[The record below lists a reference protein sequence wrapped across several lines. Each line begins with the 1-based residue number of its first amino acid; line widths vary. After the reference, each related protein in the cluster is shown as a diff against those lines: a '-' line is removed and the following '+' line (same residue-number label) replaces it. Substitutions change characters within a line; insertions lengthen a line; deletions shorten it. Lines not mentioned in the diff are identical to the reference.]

1 LPASIGAHELEPG
14 SSHPVNRVAVIIP
27 ALDEEEALPTLLSAL
42 PPGLGPVVVVD
53 NGSSD
58 RTVEVA
64 RRGGATVVHEP
75 RRGYGAACLAGLAHL
90 ESLDPPPLVVVFV
103 DADQGDPGALVHLVG
118 PILDGGADMVLGV
131 RGGDRGAVPFHAR
144 WGNAL
149 VLALT
154 RLLHGVR
161 YRDFPPF
168 RAVGF
173 QALRR
178 LEMDDMTWG
187 WTLQMQ
193 LRARHRNLRTV
204 EVPLPHTPRRA
215 GRSKISGSL
224 TGSVRAGSRMLRTVL
239 RERSVAARSRS
250 SRGHSPRQPPPGS

>member
-1 LPASIGAHELEPG
+1 
-14 SSHPVNRVAVIIP
+14 VNRVALVIP
-27 ALDEEEALPTLLSAL
+27 ALDEEEALPVLLSAL
-42 PPGLGPVVVVD
+42 PPGLGAVVVVD

-90 ESLDPPPLVVVFV
+90 ETLDPLPLVVVFL
-103 DADQGDPGALVHLVG
+103 DADQGDPEALVQLVE
-118 PILDGGADMVLGV
+118 PILEGRAEMVLGV
-131 RGGDRGAVPFHAR
+131 RGGDRGAVPLHAR

-149 VLALT
+149 VLALI

-173 QALRR
+173 EALRR

-204 EVPLPHTPRRA
+204 EVQLRHTPRQV

-224 TGSVRAGSRMLRTVL
+224 TGSVRAGSRMLCTVL
-239 RERSVAARSRS
+239 RERSVAARTRS
-250 SRGHSPRQPPPGS
+250 LGYPPRQAPPGS